1 MVAVRVACALTLVC
15 GASALSTT
23 PGALGRAS
31 PVMSLALPPSGK
43 GKAQVPKMGL
53 AQVLNPFDWSVERM
67 TRPNKVEGADLY
79 RMIGIAPD
87 ADYEEIKAK
96 AASLAIKY
104 ANDPKRKIKIEVAC
118 DKIVELRLRQAAKG
132 QLQMSG
138 ESLVR
143 TQMDSARD
151 AKAGSFQMPKWTRGM
166 IVTPV
171 PKDQA
176 VRAFKYILGP
186 GLVVAGLVP
195 TFAPQMQGY
204 IVAATLNMVY
214 GRGRPKQHV
223 EEGMPMPRMDFPSKE
238 EFKKI
243 IGLTA
248 IFLGGAFGAA
258 VLAAKTPFLPSA
270 SPRYFLTVLSFFGFV
285 EVCLCKIYP
294 KKGGK

>member
-87 ADYEEIKAK
+87 ADYEEVSPLPPPPTRYAVAAAPRRPPQRRRHIAHAPAPPHQIKAK

-195 TFAPQMQGY
+195 TFAPQ
-204 IVAATLNMVY
+204 V
-214 GRGRPKQHV
+214 
-223 EEGMPMPRMDFPSKE
+223 
-238 EFKKI
+238 
-243 IGLTA
+243 
-248 IFLGGAFGAA
+248 
-258 VLAAKTPFLPSA
+258 
-270 SPRYFLTVLSFFGFV
+270 
-285 EVCLCKIYP
+285 
-294 KKGGK
+294 